1 MPGGNF
7 NPNPL
12 EIDFTS
18 RHFQMA
24 LFPLTQLLEKHPKKM
39 MFNTDTASS
48 NEDIHH
54 NTFYENIIHV
64 TEEGRVKH
72 YVV

>member
-1 MPGGNF
+1 
-7 NPNPL
+7 
-12 EIDFTS
+12 
-18 RHFQMA
+18 MA

-39 MFNTDTASS
+39 LLNVDTASS
-48 NEDIHH
+48 NEDIRH